1 MQDHS
6 FEDHLLRDWKAAGRD
21 RARLFAAALLAAV
34 LMCAAFTAAASWL
47 LVVLHLLKGLGESGG
62 FTVRLFLKG
71 AVFTGVTLSSG
82 WGLWRFRQ
90 KLPHSVPEAAEP
102 LDARRLDVV
111 GLVAALAFAAALV
124 LPRLDTYPWAAPDEV
139 HHLQVARN
147 LAVHGL
153 YASGNPDKGFRIFDT
168 YDSVG
173 APVIVPVAGAFR
185 LLGVGLKPARLV
197 MAAYYVI
204 LCLAVYALVKPVWG
218 SAAAAAGLAVM
229 TMGFGSVYL
238 GRTLYGEA
246 PALAFL
252 ALGLLAWRK
261 GLEARGA
268 VRWGLAAGIAFGL
281 AILCK
286 SIMVLSAFAFAGAL
300 AFDLVSFRRI
310 GWRHVLAPAG
320 GIVLVV
326 GAWWAIQ
333 SVAAHDVADA
343 AGNTL
348 AVYQHN
354 LLFGVRSAVHGLAWI
369 AQEPVTALWIAAA
382 MALAVP
388 TIFCRRYDPALVALF
403 LMAILYAFWWVFFT
417 PGRIPRYVWY
427 SYAVG
432 GVFAGI
438 MAWRALH
445 DAADRRRGV
454 FARGLCLAVT
464 LCVAVPAVA
473 RVSSEFGRVYALD
486 DMADD
491 AALARC
497 VDALPRETKVA
508 TTYWPVAGTLDFL
521 TGRNVPVLAALEAGA
536 GTPTVVVVDAR
547 TQEDLLRDRDVI
559 ERIGPYAIVAA
570 GE

>member
-21 RARLFAAALLAAV
+21 RTRLLAAALLVAV
-34 LMCAAFTAAASWL
+34 VMCAAFTAAASWI
-47 LVVLHLLKGLGESGG
+47 LVVLHLLKGLGESGA
-62 FTVRLFLKG
+62 FTVRLLLKG
-71 AVFTGVTLSSG
+71 AVFTAVTLPSG

-90 KLPHSVPEAAEP
+90 HLPHSVPEAAQR
-102 LDARRLDVV
+102 LGAGRLDRA
-111 GLVAALAFAAALV
+111 GLAAALAFAAALI
-124 LPRLDTYPWAAPDEV
+124 LPHLDTYPWAAPDEM

-153 YASGNPDKGFRIFDT
+153 YASGNPDKGFRTFDT

-185 LLGVGLKPARLV
+185 LLGVGLRPARLV

-218 SAAAAAGLAVM
+218 SAASAAGLVVM

-246 PALAFL
+246 PAMALT

-261 GLEARGA
+261 GLGAGGA

-281 AILCK
+281 AILSK

-300 AFDLVSFRRI
+300 AFDLISFRRI
-310 GWRHVLAPAG
+310 AWRHVLAPACG
-320 GIVLVV
+320 LVLAV
-326 GAWWAIQ
+326 GTWWAVQ

-343 AGNTL
+343 AGTTL
-348 AVYQHN
+348 AQYQHN
-354 LLFGVRSAVHGLAWI
+354 LLFGARSAAHGLAWI
-369 AQEPVTALWIAAA
+369 AQEPVTALWLAAA

-388 TIFCRRYDPALVALF
+388 TVFYRRYDPALVVLF

-417 PGRIPRYVWY
+417 PGRIPRYLWY

-432 GVFAGI
+432 GLFAGI

-445 DAADRRRGV
+445 DAVDGRRDL
-454 FARGLCLAVT
+454 FARGLCLAVA

-473 RVSSEFGRVYALD
+473 RTSSEFGRVHALD

-521 TGRNVPVLAALEAGA
+521 TGRNVPVLAALEAGV
-536 GTPTVVVVDAR
+536 GTSTVVVVDAR
-547 TQEDLLRDRDVI
+547 TQEALLRDEDVI
-559 ERIGPYAIVAA
+559 ERIGHYAIVAA